1 MSNQLYSG
9 QGRDI
14 NVPAGQSLAVSS
26 ITGAYTATI
35 IAGAGIGT
43 ALATDSTGGATYG
56 PYSGGV
62 TVRLKAG
69 EGALL
74 DYEAAVSPV
83 LNYAGPARLGHS
95 AAGDTSSLVDG
106 SGITWPIPRIIGQ
119 GLDIA
124 GSRTITGS
132 TTEISV
138 YQLTIPGGSMSATGS
153 LRISFLWSMTNNGN
167 SKTVRVKFGNSGPM
181 TFTSATNSIVSIA
194 GILTIQN
201 MGAVNSQEA
210 HGSLAASLGP
220 TGTVLNTAAI
230 DTSVNQLLEFTL
242 QLASGSDTASL
253 RRVLVELINP

>member
-1 MSNQLYSG
+1 MSIL
-9 QGRDI
+9 
-14 NVPAGQSLAVSS
+14 
-26 ITGAYTATI
+26 GAE
-35 IAGAGIGT
+35 GMGT
-43 ALATDSTGGATYG
+43 PGATPWSSTVG
-56 PYSGGV
+56 ANVANGGV
-62 TVRLKAG
+62 VPLQTDASG
-69 EGALL
+69 NA
-74 DYEAAVSPV
+74 
-83 LNYAGPARLGHS
+83 
-95 AAGDTSSLVDG
+95 TSLVDG
-106 SGITWPIPRIIGQ
+106 SGITWPIPRILGQ

-181 TFTSATNSIVSIA
+181 TFTSATNSIVSMA